1 MLARWSLNT
10 AGLELRLLYQTWW
23 AELRLVVAIVSAGW
37 LAHMM
42 IRNELGSA
50 CCINMSGDS
59 NVIG

>member
-1 MLARWSLNT
+1 MLARWSLIN

-37 LAHMM
+37 LAHVI
-42 IRNELGSA
+42 IRNELGSEF
-50 CCINMSGDS
+50 CINMSGCS